1 MPQEIEIRL
10 LYRIP
15 QRDTYV
21 EGWFVAQESKELD
34 WSSDKHPSEVEAD
47 VRVRLFCVNFFS
59 LNIKMIKTFFKK
71 NAKKSHNR
79 FSICYVLIVRESN
92 PAGKQPRN

>member
-47 VRVRLFCVNFFS
+47 VRARLFCVIFFIEYQDDKNFFQK
-59 LNIKMIKTFFKK
+59 KMQKK
-71 NAKKSHNR
+71 QLKR
-79 FSICYVLIVRESN
+79 LRVCYVLYDVTI
-92 PAGKQPRN
+92 